1 MQEDPIQNEDELRI
15 LFVCTGNTCRS
26 PMAEA
31 IALATLRRSR
41 GLGVANGVRIGS
53 CGVFA
58 GAGSHATPEAVSA
71 VARLGAD
78 LSGHRSQPI
87 TQALIDSATSIWCM
101 TSGHA
106 ERVIAMDPTARDRV
120 ELLDP
125 SGADIDDPIGGPQE
139 LYDQVAR
146 RLEAIIEAR
155 MAEILA

>member
-1 MQEDPIQNEDELRI
+1 MNDDPIQNEDKRLI

-26 PMAEA
+26 AMAEG
-31 IALATLRRSR
+31 IARAVLRRS
-41 GLGVANGVRIGS
+41 GGGGGVDVVS
-53 CGVFA
+53 SGVFA
-58 GAGSHATPEAVSA
+58 GAGSHATTEAINA

-87 TQALIDSATSIWCM
+87 SQPLIDSATSIWCM
-101 TSGHA
+101 TRGHA

-125 SGADIDDPIGGPQE
+125 SGADIDDPIGAPQE
-139 LYDQVAR
+139 HYDQVAR

-155 MAEILA
+155 MVEILA